1 MDWDNPPAFVAQGID
16 DGKNRFTPQVLFA
29 IWNALKAHDIEIP
42 FPQQVVHRKG
52 LGAATPPGA

>member
-16 DGKNRFTPQVLFA
+16 DGKNRFTLKVLSA

-42 FPQQVVHRKG
+42 FPQLVVHDMG
-52 LGAATPPGA
+52 LGTATPTRA